1 MSGEIEANANFI
13 FDYLMTDGNEDLR
26 RTTKRIV
33 DGTLKIGDME
43 INTWRASVLPVIN
56 AHASDGVVTTFL
68 GPKPVGK
75 FHLKRVIGCALR
87 RFKRE
92 NENFKTF

>member
-1 MSGEIEANANFI
+1 MSGQIEASANDI
-13 FDYLMTDGNEDLR
+13 FDYLITDGNEDLR

-33 DGTLKIGDME
+33 DGNVKVGDLG
-43 INTWRASVLPVIN
+43 INAWRASVLPVIN
-56 AHASDGVVTTFL
+56 AQASRGIITTFL
-68 GPKPVGK
+68 GQKPIDK

-92 NENFKTF
+92 NESFKN